1 MNLYIKDRSTF
12 ETVHWDTPSAWSI
25 PISSALDDTGSA
37 TIMETDEK
45 FVNDF
50 AYIAKHIYVISEE
63 APSRGVNQLTL
74 SDPSTIFDR
83 SLPWPDDAVLTYGD
97 FITAQVTSQYINCSD
112 SDYAISYLDIVNS
125 DHTPFTAPELDDT
138 KLYVLSDIIADA
150 QERGVKIEYT
160 IANKRLLMTIST
172 REEVA
177 HKVFFNEDQTEL
189 STETYSNDITA
200 KVTVLQKVKDTDPQ
214 EYTETTWYLSTDG
227 NLSNTVPASRAKG
240 KWVYA
245 TAEADEEPLSVA
257 ESIIADNVD
266 SHKIEFYSERHYNLW
281 DAVKL
286 RLANTVFDSHIVAI
300 TQKHNDN
307 RFLYRCGALATTL
320 TEKVNKGSAT
330 TVTGSGGKG
339 VDGITPSIGDNGNW
353 YLGVT
358 DTGKPSRGE
367 TGPQG
372 PSGPIGPAGPIGP
385 SGPAGPIGPAGPKGD
400 PGNDGSDATVTQ
412 DNISAA
418 LGYIPAD
425 PAKFLPLT
433 GGTLTGHLYG
443 RYLSGTWLQTKDATR
458 LGAKSDK
465 IAVLDTSG
473 WIYYRTLSDIKS
485 DMHADYVLNV
495 KDYGAVGDGAT
506 DDTTAIQ
513 AAIDAAEC
521 TLKMAV
527 YFPAGTYIISTPLVV
542 QTYSNGDTS
551 IDGVKWWEGRAPSLI
566 GENKSSTI
574 IKKIGTGTVTI
585 PAAENWSNGWGAID
599 AVVVLCRLDGIDRG
613 SGPVL
618 GNLNL
623 KNASPA
629 EDHWVLYGDRSR
641 CTIEHC
647 NIRSTSHGIRLHS
660 FFNRLADLYI
670 VCKSQAI
677 YIDYGTSTVLE
688 RIYCSGAANPYI
700 LKTAYSSL
708 NQVCCDGGTGIIFDI
723 AGNGVVLNGCG
734 SESKDADTYI
744 AAAADSNIEI
754 NGFYGWRQL
763 SGTPL
768 KMATH
773 STVSVNGLQL
783 YERSADTYT
792 NTALVET
799 SATAIINLAII
810 GFSIIRSAGRTGQLP
825 NLFKMI
831 PASDSKI
838 FLATD
843 GLSGYFY
850 PTSSG
855 LVPYDGYAAENRQYL
870 ADNVALPGQGGT
882 LDADKYYIGFSIW
895 DAALGKPK
903 WWTGDAWWVPAATPV
918 TPSDTS
924 FVEPADGHYEQQP
937 QFTNLAVQTDPDYKL
952 QTRLN
957 GSGGESTDIRTYTM
971 ETSGFIPC
979 AAGDVIRVRC
989 TAGTFESGGGSI
1001 WPIAVQ
1007 YNSSKASIGAVTYKG
1022 TSGTSYDATIDS
1034 DGKGFKLTIASAS
1047 AAYIRIVGNGDPSGF
1062 IVTKNEEIV
1071 YKTVWIGDPLHF
1083 SDDVKQSMKNV
1094 YITAPNGTA
1103 YTLSVDNAGNLSVVP
1118 FAE

>member
-1 MNLYIKDRSTF
+1 MNLYVKDRSTF

-50 AYIAKHIYVISEE
+50 TYIANHIYVISEE
-63 APSRGVNQLTL
+63 APSKGVNQLTL

-83 SLPWPDDAVLTYGD
+83 SLLWPNEPTLNYGD
-97 FITAQVTSQYINCSD
+97 FIADQVTSQYINCSD
-112 SDYAISYLDIVNS
+112 PDYAINYLDIVNT

-172 REEVA
+172 REEVT
-177 HKVFFNEDQTEL
+177 HKVFFDADQTEL

-200 KVTVLQKVKDTDPQ
+200 KVTVMQKVEDTDPQ

-227 NLSNTVPASRAKG
+227 NLSDTVPASRAKG

-257 ESIIADNVD
+257 ETIIADNVD
-266 SHKIEFYSERHYNLW
+266 SHKIEFYSDREYHLW

-300 TQKHNDN
+300 TQKYNDN

-320 TEKVNKGSAT
+320 TEKVNKGSTT
-330 TVTGSGGKG
+330 TVTGSGGKSA
-339 VDGITPSIGDNGNW
+339 DGITPSIGDNGNW

-372 PSGPIGPAGPIGP
+372 PSGPMGPT
-385 SGPAGPIGPAGPKGD
+385 GPKGD
-400 PGNDGSDATVTQ
+400 PGNDGSDATVTRG
-412 DNISAA
+412 NIDTA
-418 LGYIPAD
+418 LGYTPAD
-425 PAKFLPLT
+425 PSKFLPLT

-465 IAVLDTSG
+465 IAALDSSG
-473 WIYYRTLSDIKS
+473 WVYYRTLSDIKA
-485 DMHADYVLNV
+485 DMNADYVVNV
-495 KDYGAVGDGAT
+495 KDYGAVGDGST
-506 DDTTAIQ
+506 DDTEAIQ
-513 AAIDAAEC
+513 SAINDAEAN
-521 TLKMAV
+521 LKMAV

-542 QTYSNGDTS
+542 QAYSNGNTA

-566 GENKSSTI
+566 GENKSTTI
-574 IKKIGTGTVTI
+574 IKKVGAGTLSV
-585 PAAENWSNGWGAID
+585 PAAENWTNGWGDID
-599 AVVVLCRLDGIDRG
+599 SVIVLCRLDGTERG
-613 SGPVL
+613 TGPML

-623 KNASPA
+623 KNASTA
-629 EDHWVLYGDRSR
+629 TEHWVIYGDRSR

-647 NIRSTSHGIRLHS
+647 NIRSSSHGIRLHS

-670 VCKSQAI
+670 ICSSQAI
-677 YIDYGTSTVLE
+677 YIDFGTSTTLE
-688 RIYCSGAANPYI
+688 RIFCSGVTNPYI
-700 LKTAYSSL
+700 LKTAYTSL
-708 NQVCCDGGTGIIFDI
+708 NQVCGDKCQGTVFDI
-723 AGNGVVLNGCG
+723 AGNGVVLNACG
-734 SESKDADTYI
+734 SESKDSDTYI
-744 AAAADSNIEI
+744 SAGADSNIEV
-754 NGFYGWRQL
+754 NGFYGWRQTG
-763 SGTPL
+763 GTPL
-768 KMATH
+768 KMAAR
-773 STVSVNGLQL
+773 STITVNGLQL

-799 SATAIINLAII
+799 LSSAVINLAII
-810 GFSIIRSAGRTGQLP
+810 GFSIIRSSGRSGQLP
-825 NLFKMI
+825 KIFKTI
-831 PASDSKI
+831 PAAASKI

-850 PTSSG
+850 PTAAG
-855 LVPYDGYAAENRQYL
+855 LVPYDGYTEANRQYL
-870 ADNVALPGQGGT
+870 SDNVALPGQGGV
-882 LDADKYYIGFSIW
+882 LDADKYYIGLSLW
-895 DAALGKPK
+895 DPDLGKPK
-903 WWTGDAWWVPAATPV
+903 WWTGSSWWTPAATPV

-924 FVEPADGHYEQQP
+924 FIEPSDGHYEQQP
-937 QFTNLAVQTDPDYKL
+937 RFTNQANQSDANYKL

-971 ETSGFIPC
+971 ETTGYIPC
-979 AAGDVIRVRC
+979 ASGDVIRVRC

-1007 YNSSKASIGAVTYKG
+1007 YNSSKTSTGAVTYKT
-1022 TSGTSYDATIDS
+1022 TSGTTYDAVFDS
-1034 DGKGFKLTIASAS
+1034 DGKGFKITIASAS
-1047 AAYIRIVGNGDPSGF
+1047 TAYIRIVGNGDPSGF
-1062 IVTKNEEIV
+1062 VVSKNEEIA
-1071 YKTVWIGDPLHF
+1071 YKTVWIGDPMHF
-1083 SDDVKQSMKNV
+1083 GDEVKQSMKNV
-1094 YITAPNGTA
+1094 YITAPNGNT
-1103 YTLSVDNAGNLSVVP
+1103 YTLSVDNNGNLSVIP
-1118 FAE
+1118 FTS